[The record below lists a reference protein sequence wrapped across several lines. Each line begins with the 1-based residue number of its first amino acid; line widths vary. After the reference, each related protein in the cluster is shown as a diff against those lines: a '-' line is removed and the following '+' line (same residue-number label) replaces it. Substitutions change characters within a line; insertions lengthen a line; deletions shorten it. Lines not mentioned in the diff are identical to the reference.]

1 VIQQLEKILVDAWS
15 LVAGAAAVI
24 SLPGTI
30 ELFGLSAAALF
41 PVRKPPSGAAQGPWR
56 VAVVVPAHNEALG
69 IASCVQSLLLADK
82 GNMQIT
88 VYVIAD
94 NCTDNTAELA
104 EQAGAAVLRRTNEVE
119 RGKGYAL
126 HYAFTELEA
135 TGFDCV
141 LIVDADTTVSPN
153 LIIAAAEAMRNGA
166 AGVQVQYLAR
176 NADASAR
183 TRLQALAIRAFNVI
197 RHRGRQNLGLSTG
210 ILGNGFG
217 LRRDTLAAVPYL
229 ASSVVEDLE
238 YHLGLVRSGRKITFV
253 NDATVFGELPT
264 GDKGAQTQRSRW
276 EGGRFRMLVERVPGL
291 FVDVLKGRL
300 RCFEPMMEL
309 LLLPLAFHVVLLIVA
324 ALSPQLIV
332 REIALAGI
340 AVVLFHLAVT
350 IVVGKGGWRDLATLA
365 SAPFYILWKLLLI
378 PRMLRNA
385 SAKHAWV
392 RTTRNEEDQP

>member
-1 VIQQLEKILVDAWS
+1 MIEQILVDAWS
-15 LVAGAAAVI
+15 VVAGAAAVV
-24 SLPGTI
+24 SLPGTV
-30 ELFGLSAAALF
+30 ELLGLSAAALF
-41 PVRKPPSGAAQGPWR
+41 PVRRPLSGTAPGPWR
-56 VAVVVPAHNEALG
+56 VAVVVPAHNEAVG
-69 IASCVQSLLLADK
+69 IVSCVESLLLADK
-82 GNMQIT
+82 GNTQTTI
-88 VYVIAD
+88 YVIAD

-104 EQAGAAVLRRTNEVE
+104 EQAGATVLRRTNDRE

-126 HYAFTELEA
+126 HFAFTELEA
-135 TGFDCV
+135 RGFDCV
-141 LIVDADTTVSPN
+141 IIVDADTTVSPN
-153 LIIAAAEAMRNGA
+153 LITAAAEAMRNGA

-238 YHLGLVRSGRKITFV
+238 YHIALVRSGRRIAFV
-253 NDATVFGELPT
+253 NDAAVFGELPT

-276 EGGRFRMLVERVPGL
+276 EGGRFRILVEQAPGL

-300 RCFEPMMEL
+300 RCLEPLLEL
-309 LLLPLAFHVVLLIVA
+309 LLLPLAFHVVLLVVA
-324 ALSPQLIV
+324 VLSPQLIV
-332 REIALAGI
+332 REVALAGL

-350 IVVGKGGWRDLATLA
+350 IIFGKGGWRDVATLA
-365 SAPFYILWKLLLI
+365 GAPFYILWKLLLL
-378 PRMLRNA
+378 PRTLRNA

-392 RTTRNEEDQP
+392 RTTRNEEGEDR

>member
-1 VIQQLEKILVDAWS
+1 MIKEIVVDVWS
-15 LVAGAAAVI
+15 VVTGAAAVV
-24 SLPGTI
+24 SLPGTV
-30 ELFGLSAAALF
+30 ELLGLSAAALF
-41 PVRKPPSGAAQGPWR
+41 PVRKPPSGAVPAPWR
-56 VAVVVPAHNEALG
+56 VAVVVPAHNEALS

-82 GNMQIT
+82 GDMQTT

-94 NCTDNTAELA
+94 NCTDNTAALA
-104 EQAGAAVLRRTNEVE
+104 EQAGATVMRRTNEIE

-126 HYAFTELEA
+126 HFAFTELEA
-135 TGFDCV
+135 RGFDCV
-141 LIVDADTTVSPN
+141 LIVDADTTVAPN
-153 LIIAAAEAMRNGA
+153 FVTAAAGAMRSGA

-176 NADASAR
+176 NAEASAR

-217 LRRDTLAAVPYL
+217 LRRETLAAVPYL

-238 YHLGLVRSGRKITFV
+238 YHLALVRSGRKITFV
-253 NDATVFGELPT
+253 NDTAVFGELPT

-276 EGGRFRMLVERVPGL
+276 EGGRFRMLYERAPGL
-291 FVDVLKGRL
+291 FADVLKGRL

-309 LLLPLAFHVVLLIVA
+309 LLLPLAFHVVLLVVA
-324 ALSPQLIV
+324 ALSPQWIV
-332 REIALAGI
+332 REVALAGI

-378 PRMLRNA
+378 PSLLRNA

-392 RTTRNEEDQP
+392 RTTRNKEGDGD

>member
-1 VIQQLEKILVDAWS
+1 MIERLLIDIWSVIT
-15 LVAGAAAVI
+15 GAAAI
-24 SLPGTI
+24 ASLPGTI
-30 ELFGLSAAALF
+30 EIFGLSAAALF
-41 PVRKPPSGAAQGPWR
+41 PVRKPPSGAPAGPWR
-56 VAVVVPAHNEALG
+56 VAVVVPAHNEALSIG
-69 IASCVQSLLLADK
+69 SCVESLLAADK
-82 GNMQIT
+82 GNMQAT

-104 EQAGAAVLRRTNEVE
+104 EQAGATVLRRNNANE

-135 TGFDCV
+135 RGFDCV
-141 LIVDADTTVSPN
+141 LIVDADTTVAPN
-153 LIIAAAEAMRNGA
+153 LITAAGEAMRNGV

-183 TRLQALAIRAFNVI
+183 TRLQAFAIRAFNVI

-238 YHLGLVRSGRKITFV
+238 YHLSLVRSGRKITFL
-253 NDATVFGELPT
+253 NDTAVYGELPT
-264 GDKGAQTQRSRW
+264 GGKGAETQRSRW
-276 EGGRFRMLVERVPGL
+276 EGGRFRMLVDRAPGL

-300 RCFEPMMEL
+300 RCFEPLIEL
-309 LLLPLAFHVVLLIVA
+309 LLLPLAFHVVLLVVA

-332 REIALAGI
+332 REIALAGM
-340 AVVLFHLAVT
+340 AAVLFHLFVN
-350 IVVGKGGWRDLATLA
+350 IVVGKGGWRDVATLA

-378 PRMLRNA
+378 PRMFRNA

-392 RTTRNEEDQP
+392 RTTRNEEGQDK

>member
-1 VIQQLEKILVDAWS
+1 MKQILVEAWS
-15 LVAGAAAVI
+15 LVAAVAAVV
-24 SLPGTI
+24 SLPGTV

-41 PVRKPPSGAAQGPWR
+41 PARKPPSSAGPWPWR

-69 IASCVQSLLLADK
+69 IASCVESLLAADK
-82 GNMQIT
+82 GDMQTT

-94 NCTDNTAELA
+94 NCKDNTAELA
-104 EQAGAAVLRRTNEVE
+104 EQAGATVLRRTNEVE

-135 TGFDCV
+135 RGFDCV
-141 LIVDADTTVSPN
+141 LIIDADTTVAPN
-153 LIIAAAEAMRNGA
+153 LITAAAGAMRNGA

-217 LRRDTLAAVPYL
+217 LRRDTLAVVPYL

-238 YHLGLVRSGRKITFV
+238 YHLALVRSGHKITFV
-253 NDATVFGELPT
+253 NDTAVFGELPT

-276 EGGRFRMLVERVPGL
+276 EGGRFRMLFERAPAL

-309 LLLPLAFHVVLLIVA
+309 LLLPLAFHVVLLVVA
-324 ALSPQLIV
+324 ALSPQLLV
-332 REIALAGI
+332 REVALAGI
-340 AVVLFHLAVT
+340 AIVLFHLAVT

-392 RTTRNEEDQP
+392 RTARNEEDQS